1 MRKLRTRILVGSAVA
16 VFAGATAFAVTSTA
30 DATTTAKTT
39 ALTAGTAKTSTSKTS
54 TSLSIAVRKTTITAG
69 RRDIIGGKLAKAGE
83 APVGRRVVELY
94 RYDAKRKKWLPVRAQ
109 LTRKAGAARFVV
121 RPLVTAEY
129 ELVYHGSAKLAPS
142 HSTPVTVTVTR

>member
-1 MRKLRTRILVGSAVA
+1 MRKLQTRILAGGAVA

-30 DATTTAKTT
+30 DATTAKTT
-39 ALTAGTAKTSTSKTS
+39 ALTASTAKTSTA
-54 TSLSIAVRKTTITAG
+54 LSIAARKTTIRVG
-69 RRDIIGGKLAKAGE
+69 RRDIISGKLTKAGE
-83 APVGRRVVELY
+83 TPIGRRVVELY

-129 ELVYHGSAKLAPS
+129 EMVYHGSAKLAPS

>member
-1 MRKLRTRILVGSAVA
+1 MRKLQTRILVGGAVA

-30 DATTTAKTT
+30 DATTAKTT
-39 ALTAGTAKTSTSKTS
+39 ALTASTAKTSTA
-54 TSLSIAVRKTTITAG
+54 LSIAARKTTIRVG
-69 RRDIIGGKLAKAGE
+69 RRDIISGKLTKAGE
-83 APVGRRVVELY
+83 TPIGRRVVELY

-129 ELVYHGSAKLAPS
+129 EMVYHGSAKLAPS
-142 HSTPVTVTVTR
+142 HSIPVTVTVTR

>member
-1 MRKLRTRILVGSAVA
+1 MRKLRTRILVGGAVA

-30 DATTTAKTT
+30 DATPTAKTT
-39 ALTAGTAKTSTSKTS
+39 ALTASTTKTGTA
-54 TSLSIAVRKTTITAG
+54 LSITARKTTIAAG
-69 RRDIIGGKLAKAGE
+69 QRDIIGGKLTKAGE

-142 HSTPVTVTVTR
+142 RSTPVTVTVTR

>member
-39 ALTAGTAKTSTSKTS
+39 ALTAGTAKTS

>member
-30 DATTTAKTT
+30 DAATTAKTT
-39 ALTAGTAKTSTSKTS
+39 ALTASTAKTS

-142 HSTPVTVTVTR
+142 HSAPVTVTVTR

>member
-39 ALTAGTAKTSTSKTS
+39 ALTASTAKTS

>member
-1 MRKLRTRILVGSAVA
+1 MRKLRTRVLVGGAVA
-16 VFAGATAFAVTSTA
+16 VFTGAAAFAVTSTA
-30 DATTTAKTT
+30 DATTTAKTA
-39 ALTAGTAKTSTSKTS
+39 ALTASTARTGTA
-54 TSLSIAVRKTTITAG
+54 LSIAARKTTIAAG
-69 RRDIIGGKLAKAGE
+69 EKDIIGGKLTKAGE

-94 RYDAKRKKWLPVRAQ
+94 RYDTKRKKWFPVRAQ

>member
-30 DATTTAKTT
+30 DAATTAKTT
-39 ALTAGTAKTSTSKTS
+39 ALTASTAKTS

>member
-1 MRKLRTRILVGSAVA
+1 MRKLQTRILVGGAVA

-30 DATTTAKTT
+30 DATTAKTT
-39 ALTAGTAKTSTSKTS
+39 ALTASTAKTSTA
-54 TSLSIAVRKTTITAG
+54 LSIAARKTTIRVG
-69 RRDIIGGKLAKAGE
+69 RRDIISGKLTKAGE
-83 APVGRRVVELY
+83 TPIGRRVVELY

-129 ELVYHGSAKLAPS
+129 EMVYHGSAKLAPS

>member
-39 ALTAGTAKTSTSKTS
+39 ALTASTAKTGTA
-54 TSLSIAVRKTTITAG
+54 LSIATRKTTIPAG
-69 RRDIIGGKLAKAGE
+69 EKDIIRGKLTKAGE